1 MFTEFTA
8 LACLSIWTSRPAALA
23 ISTNLIF
30 VSSANLRLRR
40 IFFWSAALLAHFR
53 AAGQMTGH
61 SIHVNRQIGRFP
73 VFFNH
78 QVFIKIYKQTYG
90 RRCVP
95 CLKFPEAAFSSSF
108 SGKLEEL
115 RHFSADRKSA
125 RDNFLRREPKSES
138 SSSKTLLKL
147 GRAAQYFHSAS
158 LTFQRNHF
166 FLIWHL

>member
-40 IFFWSAALLAHFR
+40 IFFWSAALLTHFR

-73 VFFNH
+73 VFFL
-78 QVFIKIYKQTYG
+78 IYKVFFISRLTDDD
-90 RRCVP
+90 V
-95 CLKFPEAAFSSSF
+95 
-108 SGKLEEL
+108 
-115 RHFSADRKSA
+115 
-125 RDNFLRREPKSES
+125 
-138 SSSKTLLKL
+138 LLV
-147 GRAAQYFHSAS
+147 RN
-158 LTFQRNHF
+158 FQRQL
-166 FLIWHL
+166 FLHRFRENWKNFDIFQLIAKALEITSFVESQNQNRVLQKPFWNSVEQLNIFILLH